1 LTALQV
7 NVITSAMFVTAM
19 AGNPVAQEAAR
30 KLGVEISWGKW
41 ALAAIVPGVVSLV
54 AVPWVMSKVYP
65 PTVTKTPDAPQQ
77 ARDQLREAGPMSHKE
92 WIMAATFILLLVLWC
107 LTDLLRVDATTA
119 AFTGIAILLI

>member
-1 LTALQV
+1 
-7 NVITSAMFVTAM
+7 
-19 AGNPVAQEAAR
+19 
-30 KLGVEISWGKW
+30 
-41 ALAAIVPGVVSLV
+41 
-54 AVPWVMSKVYP
+54 MSKVYP

-119 AFTGIAILLI
+119 AFTGIAILLITGVLSWKDLADNTSAWSTLVFFGVLVGTRPTNSTNSA